1 MNFFTVLLMAIGLAM
16 DAFAV
21 SITNG
26 MLIAGVNIKHAL
38 RIAAYFGFFQA
49 AMPLIGWLAGINF
62 RNYIGMFDHWIAL
75 ILLGF
80 IGGKMVRESIDLK
93 KESCPTE
100 DQKKH
105 DIDNKTL
112 LFMAVA
118 TSIDA
123 LAAGVSF
130 ALLDTTI
137 IEACILIG
145 AITFII
151 CFSGVLIGKKCNVL
165 LKSRAELIG
174 GIILIIIGLEI
185 FTKDTGILSSLISYI
200 ILKIQ
205 GL

>member
-1 MNFFTVLLMAIGLAM
+1 MNFFTVLLMSVGLAM

-21 SITNG
+21 SVTNG
-26 MLIAGVNIKHAL
+26 MLIAGIKFKHAFK
-38 RIAAYFGFFQA
+38 IAAFFGFFQA
-49 AMPLIGWLAGINF
+49 VMPIVGWLAGINF
-62 RNYIGMFDHWIAL
+62 RNFIGMFDHWVAL

-80 IGGKMVRESIDLK
+80 IGGKMVRESFEMK

-112 LFMAVA
+112 LMLAVA

-123 LAAGVSF
+123 LAAGLSF
-130 ALLDTTI
+130 AILSTSI
-137 IEACILIG
+137 IEASVLIG
-145 AITFII
+145 FTTFLI
-151 CFSGVLIGKKCNVL
+151 CFAGVLIGKKCNIL
-165 LKSRAELIG
+165 LKSRAELTG

-185 FTKDTGILSSLISYI
+185 FAKDTGILSSFLSYL